1 MPRERTYRP
10 PRRSHPA
17 PSNGSNA
24 LAAWLMAD
32 VLPPGCLFEHSIF
45 EYTVSSDTQYLR
57 RRRHSIFEEG
67 DTGDTVLCF
76 LFEYAQACLRRARCE
91 PPCVD
96 VSVRC
101 VCGLQLHSRG
111 LSLHF
116 LSLSR
121 SRARGVDSGGRYKK
135 GTRYIYTREPA
146 GRAKS
151 HPAIPLCLASN
162 ARGRITRYIGFSR
175 L

>member
-1 MPRERTYRP
+1 MCCL
-10 PRRSHPA
+10 
-17 PSNGSNA
+17 
-24 LAAWLMAD
+24 LAA
-32 VLPPGCLFEHSIF
+32 SSN
-45 EYTVSSDTQYLR
+45 TVSSNTRYLR
-57 RRRHSIFEEG
+57 IHSIFEEG
-67 DTGDTVLCF
+67 DTVSSKKETREILCF

-175 L
+175 RNLYSSFY